1 MDEFDPEVM
10 DEEILS
16 EDESDILPEEPITGE
31 VRCGHGLMDILVPA
45 VPPRPTNAR
54 LIRRLKD

>member
-1 MDEFDPEVM
+1 MDEFDPDVM

-16 EDESDILPEEPITGE
+16 EEEIDILPEEPITGE
-31 VRCGHGLMDILVPA
+31 VRCGHGLMDILLPA
-45 VPPRPTNAR
+45 VPPRPANAR

>member
-1 MDEFDPEVM
+1 MDEFDPDVM
-10 DEEILS
+10 DEEALS
-16 EDESDILPEEPITGE
+16 EDESDSVPEEPIMGE

-45 VPPRPTNAR
+45 VPPRPANAR

>member
-10 DEEILS
+10 DEEILP
-16 EDESDILPEEPITGE
+16 EDESDVLPEEPTGE

-45 VPPRPTNAR
+45 VPPRPANAR